1 MRRDDLLTLR
11 QIEDIKLFAATCDE
25 FAPNSIAAPA
35 VSFHQCIQS
44 CFIEPARLVAR
55 TRVSKFAGKKSKRT
69 DPAAH
74 HIADW
79 FCNQNLLLR
88 GCDHAINDVRRIR
101 QEMVEARLNYN
112 VFSVRQRSLFLLE
125 IPYDTGGAASAN
137 PVDKMLVDIE
147 ASIAHALCSEITVKQ
162 RARSAADIRYRG
174 AFSN

>member
-1 MRRDDLLTLR
+1 MLALR

-44 CFIEPARLVAR
+44 CFIEAARLVAC
-55 TRVSKFAGKKSKRT
+55 TRISKFTGKNSERT
-69 DPAAH
+69 DPAAR

-79 FCNQNLLLR
+79 FCNQNLFFR
-88 GCDHAINDVRRIR
+88 GCDHAVNHVRRIR
-101 QEMVEARLNYN
+101 PEMVEARLNYN
-112 VFSVRQRSLFLLE
+112 VFSARQRSVFLE
-125 IPYDTGGAASAN
+125 VPDDTGGAASAN

-147 ASIAHALCSEITVKQ
+147 ANIAHALCPEITVKQ